1 MLKVCILMKPWPI
14 FKYTLFFLFL
24 GLNCFAS
31 GFALNDDYNYFQQN
45 PKSSLSSA
53 EAQLLNRYHVVFI
66 AGFLNERA
74 RDRYF
79 RDNVKALQEHKIENI
94 SMIFPSSR
102 KSISEN
108 VAFVRNELEKFY
120 EQGQKKPLIIFGHS
134 KGGLEVIS
142 LVLQEPE
149 LLNFQIERIIA
160 MQSPINGNV
169 FLDRWITQGAI
180 HFSVLDGMNSLR
192 GEQVQKI
199 VHEKF
204 MHLNDEQKAL
214 VSSRVY
220 FISTA
225 RKPSEVAFVFR
236 IPAYMMYTVKESS
249 DGVVATKNM
258 TFDLFGKFLGHVKSD
273 HTELVI
279 GAVRGLNIATPEKTR
294 AFTLAVFKNLIKDLQ
309 AK

>member
-1 MLKVCILMKPWPI
+1 MLKVYILMKPWPI
-14 FKYTLFFLFL
+14 FKYTLFFLFM
-24 GLNCFAS
+24 GLNCFAAE
-31 GFALNDDYNYFQQN
+31 FALNEDYNYFQKN
-45 PKSSLSSA
+45 PKSSLSVE
-53 EAQLLNRYHVVFI
+53 EAQLLNKYHIVFI

-79 RDNVKALQEHKIENI
+79 RDNANALREHKIENI
-94 SMIFPSSR
+94 SLIFPSSK
-102 KSISEN
+102 KSITTNVSYVRSE
-108 VAFVRNELEKFY
+108 LKKIY

-169 FLDRWITQGAI
+169 FLDHWINQGSI

-192 GEQVQKI
+192 GEQVYKI

-204 MHLNDEQKAL
+204 MQLNNEQQSL

-236 IPAYMMYTVKESS
+236 IPAYMLSTIKEPS
-249 DGVVATKNM
+249 DGVIATKNM
-258 TFDLFGKFLGHVKSD
+258 TFDLFGKILGHVKSD

-309 AK
+309 TK